1 MKINRLYELDIQIID
16 GDRGVNY
23 PKEKDFLQKGFCLFL
38 NAKNVTNAGFNFDSC
53 QFISKEKDLALGNG
67 KLDRLDIVLTT
78 RGTVGNIA
86 FYDENIPFE
95 NIRIN
100 SGMVLLRNHDNKIS
114 HKYLHHF
121 LKSSFF
127 KKQIE
132 RISFGSAQPQLTVK
146 TISNIELVY
155 PQHRETQRKI
165 ARILSTADAVIE
177 KTQTAIA
184 KYKAIKQGMLHDL
197 FARGIDPA
205 TNKLRPTYEDAPHL
219 YKQSKLGW
227 IPREWE
233 VETFSEVVEIING
246 GTPSTHIKE
255 YWNGEIPWL
264 SVEDFNKEKRY
275 VYDAIKKI
283 SEFGLKNSAT
293 NMLKKD
299 MIIISAR
306 GTVGVIAQIGNDMAF
321 NQSCYGIN
329 SLKKELTN
337 DFIYYFLIYYKSEFG
352 FSSFGSV
359 FNTITRDYFD
369 SMEIAI
375 PSDSDCNEMIEIT
388 NKLSSIDYKIQT
400 EQAYLHKLQQIKA
413 GLMADLLTG
422 KKEVRVD
429 EEPVS

>member
-1 MKINRLYELDIQIID
+1 
-16 GDRGVNY
+16 
-23 PKEKDFLQKGFCLFL
+23 
-38 NAKNVTNAGFNFDSC
+38 
-53 QFISKEKDLALGNG
+53 
-67 KLDRLDIVLTT
+67 
-78 RGTVGNIA
+78 
-86 FYDENIPFE
+86 
-95 NIRIN
+95 
-100 SGMVLLRNHDNKIS
+100 
-114 HKYLHHF
+114 
-121 LKSSFF
+121 
-127 KKQIE
+127 
-132 RISFGSAQPQLTVK
+132 
-146 TISNIELVY
+146 
-155 PQHRETQRKI
+155 
-165 ARILSTADAVIE
+165 
-177 KTQTAIA
+177 
-184 KYKAIKQGMLHDL
+184 
-197 FARGIDPA
+197 
-205 TNKLRPTYEDAPHL
+205 
-219 YKQSKLGW
+219 
-227 IPREWE
+227 